1 MNWKKALGG
10 ALIIGGT
17 AIGAGMLALPVVTGF
32 GGFLPACVIYL
43 ICYLFSAATGL
54 LLLEVCLWMPQ
65 DSNIISMAE
74 HLLGP
79 IGKYCAWILYLF
91 LFYCLTIA
99 YVSGGGAFVAH
110 LLHVNKI
117 MGLLIFT
124 LAFGGVVY
132 AGTRMIDRVNWI
144 LMIGLGVSYVAFL
157 TIGFSDIQWN
167 YLNHISWGP
176 AVLALPVIF
185 TSFSYQGTIPSLNTY
200 LDHNPK
206 MVRFAILFG
215 TALPFIAYILWEL
228 LILGL
233 VPKEA
238 LLAAKV
244 HGSTAIEPLKALFPH
259 SSIYTIGQFFGIFA
273 LTTSFLGVTLGLF
286 DFLSDGLQM
295 AKEGGRKVFLACLV
309 YGPPVVIA
317 AINPNIFLRCL
328 GYAGG
333 IGCALLLGF
342 YPALMVWV
350 GRYRKNYPKLSCQLF
365 GGKKMLIALFA
376 FVLFELVI
384 ELLVEFA

>member
-1 MNWKKALGG
+1 MDWKKALSG

-32 GGFLPACVIYL
+32 GGFLPACIIYL

-91 LFYCLTIA
+91 LFYCLTVA
-99 YVSGGGAFVAH
+99 YVSGGGAFVSH

-132 AGTRMIDRVNWI
+132 AGTRMIARINWI
-144 LMIGLGVSYVAFL
+144 LMVGLGVSYVAFL
-157 TIGFSDIQWN
+157 TIGSSDIQWN
-167 YLNHISWGP
+167 YLNHVSWKP

-200 LDHNPK
+200 LGRDPK

-233 VPKEA
+233 VPRDILLEA
-238 LLAAKV
+238 KLNGK
-244 HGSTAIEPLKALFPH
+244 TAIEPLKHLFPN

-295 AKEGGRKVFLACLV
+295 AKEGGRKVFLAFLV

-317 AINPNIFLRCL
+317 AINPNIFLRSL

-350 GRYRKNYPKLSCQLF
+350 GRYRKAYPKLSSQLF
-365 GGKKMLIALFA
+365 GGKTMLIALFA
-376 FVLFELVI
+376 FVAFELI
-384 ELLVEFA
+384 VEFIVEFS

>member
-17 AIGAGMLALPVVTGF
+17 AIGAGMLALPVVTGY

-43 ICYLFSAATGL
+43 VCYLFSAATGL

-65 DSNIISMAE
+65 DSNIITMAG

-79 IGKYCAWILYLF
+79 IGKYVAWLLYLF

-99 YVSGGGAFVAH
+99 YVSGGGTFVAN
-110 LLHVNKI
+110 LLHIDKI
-117 MGLLIFT
+117 LGLLIFT
-124 LAFGGVVY
+124 LAFGGCVY
-132 AGTRMIDRVNWI
+132 AGTKTIDRVNWI
-144 LMIGLGVSYVAFL
+144 LMLGLGVSFIAFL
-157 TIGFSDIQWN
+157 CIGFSDIQWN
-167 YLNHISWGP
+167 FLSNAHWGS

-200 LDHNPK
+200 LEHNPK
-206 MVRFAILFG
+206 MVRFAILAG

-233 VPKEA
+233 VPREA
-238 LLAAKV
+238 LLSAKIA
-244 HGSTAIEPLKALFPH
+244 GETAVAPLRELFPG
-259 SSIYTIGQFFGIFA
+259 SSIYTIGGFFGIFA

-286 DFLSDGLQM
+286 DFLADGLQM
-295 AKEGGRKVFLACLV
+295 AKEGTKKIVLALLV
-309 YGPPVVIA
+309 YGPPLIIA
-317 AINPNIFLRCL
+317 AINPNIFFRSL

-350 GRYRKNYPKLSCQLF
+350 GRYKKDYPKVSRQLF

-376 FVLFELVI
+376 FVAFELI
-384 ELLVEFA
+384 VEFIVEFS